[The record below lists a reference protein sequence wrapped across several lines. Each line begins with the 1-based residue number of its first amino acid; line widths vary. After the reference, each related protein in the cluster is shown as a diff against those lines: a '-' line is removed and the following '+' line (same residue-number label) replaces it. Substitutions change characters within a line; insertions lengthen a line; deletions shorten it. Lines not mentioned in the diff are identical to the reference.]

1 MSDSSSKQT
10 TRNVAE
16 ATPVHVFISQN
27 AGMLV
32 KLLSFSAALFAF
44 PILTFFCT
52 LHSLFE
58 GNTTYAAGA
67 AVVMAN
73 VIVVLYIVVAYFEKP
88 RTDVT
93 EEKKE
98 N

>member
-1 MSDSSSKQT
+1 MSDSSSKET

-16 ATPVHVFISQN
+16 ATPVHVFVSQN

-58 GNTTYAAGA
+58 GK
-67 AVVMAN
+67 MN
-73 VIVVLYIVVAYFEKP
+73 VYYFK
-88 RTDVT
+88 T
-93 EEKKE
+93 ESICVCE
-98 N
+98 